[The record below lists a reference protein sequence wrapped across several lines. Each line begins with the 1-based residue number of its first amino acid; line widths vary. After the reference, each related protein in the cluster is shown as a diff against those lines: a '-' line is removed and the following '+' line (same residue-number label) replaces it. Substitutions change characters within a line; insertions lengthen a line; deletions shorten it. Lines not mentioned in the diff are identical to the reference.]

1 MKKILLTIA
10 ISLLLYISS
19 YAEKNEVCAPRYGR
33 SDITYGV
40 VWKFIDYDCDGFWDI
55 IMEYKRSS
63 KGWYPTGNLW
73 DCPDR
78 FMSEEL
84 PAWE

>member
-1 MKKILLTIA
+1 MKKIILTI
-10 ISLLLYISS
+10 ILSLLLCTLS
-19 YAEKNEVCAPRYGR
+19 YSEESKTCSLRYGR
-33 SDITYGV
+33 SDVAMNT

-55 IMEYKRSS
+55 IMEYKKNS
-63 KGWYPTGNLW
+63 KGWYPTGNVW